1 MRGSRRGVGV
11 GDTKTEES
19 GLWGEKDVLKE
30 VIEHTSGFAS
40 QAFGGILEFG
50 NCAFLRWG

>member
-1 MRGSRRGVGV
+1 VGV